1 MTYALVDNDV
11 DVSTLTPVEDKNLTL
26 KEALQELQDGSILV
40 LANFEQTSGVDT
52 FVRLNLT
59 LSKPVTEVTYSMK
72 TPTWM
77 RYPVTVNAFS
87 LYNTSVYDENTYGTL
102 ALRVGDLIRYR
113 KDGVLVAG
121 TITGVF
127 MDSNKVQYFTING
140 EEKPYMLVLVPE
152 AVETDSNVAGN
163 VRTIAPVAD
172 PTRDSHQVL
181 VEDWQ
186 TKVWVLL

>member
-77 RYPVTVNAFS
+77 RYPVAVNAFS
-87 LYNTSVYDENTYGTL
+87 LYNTSVYDKNTYGTL
-102 ALRVGDLIRYR
+102 ALRVGDLVRYR

-127 MDSNKVQYFTING
+127 MDSNKVEYFTING
-140 EEKPYMLVLVPE
+140 GEKPYMLVLVPE

-163 VRTIAPVAD
+163 VSTIAPVAD
-172 PTRDSHQVL
+172 PTRDSHQVS